1 MSLEQI
7 ARDMKLGIFPKKSE
21 LTLLEEQRDRAI
33 NLGQELY
40 EALLTADEALSMV
53 QAGAVKGVPHGMD
66 LNMVR
71 AIIARAIGRK
81 DAPLPNGD
89 RGSAA

>member
-7 ARDMKLGIFPKKSE
+7 ARDMKLGIFPNKSE

-33 NLGQELY
+33 NMGQELY

-53 QAGAVKGVPHGMD
+53 QAAGVKGVPHGMD
-66 LNMVR
+66 LNTVR
-71 AIIARAIGRK
+71 SIVARALRLR
-81 DAPLPNGD
+81 DAPLSNGD
-89 RGSAA
+89 RASG